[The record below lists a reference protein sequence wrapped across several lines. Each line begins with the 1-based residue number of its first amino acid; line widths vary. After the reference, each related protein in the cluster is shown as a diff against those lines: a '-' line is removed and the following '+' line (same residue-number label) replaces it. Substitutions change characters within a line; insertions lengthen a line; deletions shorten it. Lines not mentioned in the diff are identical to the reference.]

1 MTPELWARLEPLRGE
16 IEQALADLLEAQR
29 GCPARLAAA
38 MRYSVLGPGKR
49 LRPILVLLACEAT
62 GGEVR
67 AALPAACAVELTHA
81 YSLVHDDLPGMDDD
95 DWRRGRPTCHKQYD
109 EATAILVGDGLLTL
123 AFQILAEQLQPPTVA
138 AACVADLARGAG
150 VLGMVGGQMDD
161 LLAQRQGAPPPEPA
175 APAFV
180 ASGGSLAEPAPALLQ
195 QLESIHRRKTG
206 ALFQAALRI
215 GGRIGA
221 ATAGL
226 DAAQVPKLITA
237 LDGFAAELGLAFQI
251 ADDLLD
257 VTGDAQ
263 VTGKAVQKDAGKGK
277 LTYPGLLGIEAARQ
291 HLAQATSQ
299 AVGWLAPFG
308 ERGRWLR
315 ELVTWMG
322 QRQA

>member
-1 MTPELWARLEPLRGE
+1 MTPELRVRLESLRTE
-16 IEQALADLLEAQR
+16 IDQALTRLLDAQSD
-29 GCPARLAAA
+29 CPPRLAAA
-38 MRYSVLGPGKR
+38 LRYSVLGPGKR
-49 LRPILVLLACEAT
+49 LRPILVLLACEAV
-62 GGEVR
+62 GGEVT
-67 AALPAACAVELTHA
+67 AALPAACAVELVHA

-95 DWRRGRPTCHKQYD
+95 DWRRGRPTCHKQFD

-123 AFQILAEQLQPPTVA
+123 AFQVLAEQVQPPTVA

-161 LLAQRQGAPPPEPA
+161 LLAERQWWTSSAATAPVANSGISA
-175 APAFV
+175 APTP
-180 ASGGSLAEPAPALLQ
+180 ELLQ

-221 ATAGL
+221 TVADL
-226 DAAQVPKLITA
+226 DANQWPTLINA

-257 VTGDAQ
+257 ATGDPALA
-263 VTGKAVQKDAGKGK
+263 GKAVQKDAGKGK

-291 HLAQATSQ
+291 HLAEATGR
-299 AVGWLAPFG
+299 AVARLAPFG
-308 ERGRWLR
+308 ERGHWLR

>member
-1 MTPELWARLEPLRGE
+1 MTPELRARLEPLRAE
-16 IEQALADLLEAQR
+16 IEQGLTRLLDAQS
-29 GCPARLAAA
+29 GCPPRLSAAL
-38 MRYSVLGPGKR
+38 RYSLLGPGKR
-49 LRPILVLLACEAT
+49 LRPILVLLACEAA
-62 GGEVR
+62 GGEVS
-67 AALPAACAVELTHA
+67 AALPAACAVELVHA
-81 YSLVHDDLPGMDDD
+81 YSLVHDDLPGMDND
-95 DWRRGRPTCHKQYD
+95 DWRRGRPTCHKQFD

-123 AFQILAEQLQPPTVA
+123 AFQVLAEQVQPPTVA

-161 LLAQRQGAPPPEPA
+161 LLAESRRGTGPA
-175 APAFV
+175 VSVPV
-180 ASGGSLAEPAPALLQ
+180 AAGRIQSATAAELLQ

-221 ATAGL
+221 AGSDL
-226 DAAQVPKLITA
+226 DETQSSALITA

-257 VTGDAQ
+257 ATGDAQ
-263 VTGKAVQKDAGKGK
+263 LAGKAVQKDAGKGK

-291 HLAQATSQ
+291 HLAQATARALEQLS
-299 AVGWLAPFG
+299 PFG
-308 ERGRWLR
+308 ERGRWLK